1 MVFSLHFRNDMKI
14 IKGRIQRYGSLKD
27 VTFQA
32 QPFVVFIGP
41 NGQGKSLILES
52 FHRFFTDFNPVG
64 GGASAGVSDIIW
76 YRRDTSMPIEFE
88 FVLELNEEEV
98 RQFIPLGDKLLN
110 SIKDRFQENAPRL
123 TIKRSLNYPGTW
135 KTEEIKLAEIPIV
148 TKDVVATSEK
158 ILDAISP
165 IEQLKDYRMYFFTSG
180 YSKDNVGGDR
190 ILVNLKE
197 KKGFTSHA
205 VFDDLVKKGI
215 IESSTE
221 FAGKNWQEW
230 AKENSYTIASP
241 SPTDLA
247 ELFIFTPELLQ
258 KVITALTDLRG
269 KFKLLSAARDIKS
282 TPGQRASLLEPSLLQ
297 TVTSTS
303 IDRQRQA
310 EKRWERYRG
319 YVEPLLNK
327 RLEPNP
333 TQVLLKEGDLGLPP
347 SQVGGGEQSMM
358 GVIWETMDRNEIFAI
373 EEPENHLHPKLQRE
387 MLDYFLQ
394 LANETQVLLCTHSAI
409 FASRLDIAAV
419 YLVSK
424 DEEGTTQVTQ
434 VNEANIGRVIDELG
448 IKASD
453 LFDYDRVAF
462 VEGADDVKIF
472 KAFARQFAKN
482 ANVIVGY
489 IDSEGWNSMAY
500 YANARILKSHRLKM
514 EVFAIFDG
522 DTEKEE
528 RNKKIKERL
537 ISDLELKQDRIV
549 TLQRSSIEAY
559 LLVPSA
565 IKRAFPQIG
574 LSEEEIADFIKRDE
588 EKKNKKAVL
597 DLLLKRGGI
606 GTYNGE
612 IGAQIAHAMKD
623 NEIDEELQKV
633 FQTLHALLSHLAETP
648 KDQ

>member
-1 MVFSLHFRNDMKI
+1 MKI
-14 IKGRIQRYGSLKD
+14 IQARIQRYGSLKD

-41 NGQGKSLILES
+41 NGQGKSLIFEA
-52 FHRFFTDFNPVG
+52 FYRFFTDFNSIG
-64 GGASAGVSDIIW
+64 GGASAGVSDILW
-76 YRRDTSMPIEFE
+76 YRRETSLPIEFE
-88 FVLELNEEEV
+88 FVLELSEAEA
-98 RQFIPLGDKLLN
+98 RQYIPLGDRLLGL
-110 SIKDRFQENAPRL
+110 IKDKYKENARRL
-123 TIKRSLNYPGTW
+123 TVKRSLSYPGTW

-148 TKDVVATSEK
+148 TKDVVATPEK

-165 IEQLKDYRMYFFTSG
+165 IEQLKDYRMYFFTAG
-180 YSKDNVGGDR
+180 HSKDNVGGDR
-190 ILVNLKE
+190 ILVNLTE

-205 VFDDLVKKGI
+205 LFDDLVKKGV

-221 FAGKNWQEW
+221 YAGKNWQEW
-230 AKENSYTIASP
+230 AKENNYAITSP
-241 SPTDLA
+241 SASDLA
-247 ELFIFTPELLQ
+247 ELFIVTPELLQ
-258 KVITALTDLRG
+258 KAITALADLRG

-282 TPGQRASLLEPSLLQ
+282 TLGQRASLLEPSLLQ

-310 EKRWERYRG
+310 EKRWERYRS
-319 YVEPLLNK
+319 YVEPLLKK

-333 TQVLLKEGDLGLPP
+333 SQVLLKEGDLGLPP
-347 SQVGGGEQSMM
+347 SQIGGGEQSMM
-358 GVIWETMDRNEIFAI
+358 GVIWETMDPNEIFAI

-387 MLDYFLQ
+387 MLDYFLE
-394 LANETQVLLCTHSAI
+394 LANETQVLLCTHSAV

-434 VNEANIGRVIDELG
+434 VNETNIGRVIEELG
-448 IKASD
+448 IKPSD
-453 LFDYDRVAF
+453 IFDFDRVAF

-472 KAFARQFAKN
+472 KALARQFAKN
-482 ANVIVGY
+482 TAVIVGY

-500 YANARILKSHRLKM
+500 YANARILKSRRLKID
-514 EVFAIFDG
+514 VFAIFDG

-528 RNKKIKERL
+528 RNKKTKERL
-537 ISDLELKQDRIV
+537 VSDLEVKEDRVI
-549 TLQRSSIEAY
+549 TLQRSCIEAY

-574 LSEEEIADFIKRDE
+574 LSEQEIAEFIKRNE
-588 EKKNKKAVL
+588 EKKNKKQVL

-606 GTYNGE
+606 DTYNGE
-612 IGAQIAHAMKD
+612 IGAQIAQAMKD
-623 NEIDEELQKV
+623 NEIDEELQQIL
-633 FQTLHALLSHLAETP
+633 QTIHTPLQPLETP
-648 KDQ
+648 KCARD